1 MRISDKTI
9 DVLKNFSTINPSLA
23 FKQGNTIRTVSEQ
36 KNILAQAVVDE
47 TFPVDF
53 AIYELNQ
60 FLGLASLFDNAD
72 FAFGEMDV
80 TIRDENNKS
89 RSRYTYTDPS
99 MVTSPPEKNIDMP
112 DPEISFT
119 MSADD
124 LKSVVSAANQ
134 LGLPEVVVR
143 GGATG
148 IFLVATDTKNPTSN
162 EYDRHVADSNGAI
175 FNMVFKTENLKF
187 INGEYNVKIS
197 KSGISHFK
205 NTSMNIE
212 YWVATET
219 NSEYNQ
225 DGSN

>member
-1 MRISDKTI
+1 MMRISDETM

-23 FKQGNTIRTVSEQ
+23 FKAGNTIRTVSEQ
-36 KNILAQAVVDE
+36 KNILAQAVVED

-60 FLGLASLFDNAD
+60 FLGLASLFEGAD
-72 FAFGEMDV
+72 FHFGEMDV
-80 TIRDENNKS
+80 TIRDENNSS

-99 MVTSPPEKNIDMP
+99 MVTSPPEKNIDL
-112 DPEISFT
+112 DNPEIEFNMT
-119 MSADD
+119 ADD

-162 EYDRHVADSNGAI
+162 EYERHVAASNGAI

-187 INGEYNVKIS
+187 IPGQYFVSIS
-197 KSGISHFK
+197 KAGIAHFK
-205 NTSMNIE
+205 KVNGYID
-212 YWVATET
+212 YWVATEA
-219 NSEYNQ
+219 NSEYN
-225 DGSN
+225 D

>member
-1 MRISDKTI
+1 MMRISDATMN
-9 DVLKNFSTINPSLA
+9 VLKNFSTINPSLA

-36 KNILAQAVVDE
+36 KNILAQAVVEE

-72 FAFGEMDV
+72 FSFGEMDV
-80 TIRDENNKS
+80 TIRDEHNKS

-99 MVTSPPEKNIDMP
+99 MVTSPPEKNIEMP
-112 DPEISFT
+112 NPEVSFSVT
-119 MSADD
+119 SND
-124 LKSVVSAANQ
+124 LKAVVSAANQ

-162 EYDRHVADSNGAI
+162 EFDRHVAESNGAI
-175 FNMVFKTENLKF
+175 FQMVFKTENLKF
-187 INGEYNVKIS
+187 IPGDYDVKIS
-197 KSGISHFK
+197 KAGISHFK
-205 NTSMNIE
+205 NISGHIE

-219 NSEYNQ
+219 NSEYN
-225 DGSN
+225 DD